1 MSKRNSL
8 YHSLLDKSLNSML
21 SAIELYNKPNFSYRE
36 EVFAILSVNAWE
48 LLLKAFIFKKS
59 KYNTRSIY
67 ELVPK
72 KKKDGTN
79 STRLMVAKN
88 RAGNPKT
95 ISVVAAL
102 EELLK
107 SGELPRNVKL
117 NLEALIELRDN
128 AIHFTNTSNSFGKQ
142 IQELGFAC
150 IKNYIEITKKWD
162 FGIQFDKYNFYLMP
176 LAYVEKGT
184 MAKAVLTSEE
194 ENYAA
199 LLQDK
204 LKETEDSSFDIAITI
219 DVQLKKGNSIDGLGM
234 HYDPNGVAVTLSE
247 EDIRKRYP
255 WTHQDLVDN
264 AKERYTDIKFNST
277 FYEHLREVKS
287 NSKLYHER
295 KLDPKNSKSPIKPF
309 YSTNVWQIL
318 DKYYHKKYFIT
329 P

>member
-1 MSKRNSL
+1 MSKKNPL

-36 EVFAILSVNAWE
+36 EAFAILSVNAWE
-48 LLLKAFIFKKS
+48 LLLKAFILKKNQY
-59 KYNTRSIY
+59 KTRSIY

-72 KKKDGTN
+72 KKKDDTN
-79 STRLMVAKN
+79 SKKLMVAKN

-95 ISVVAAL
+95 ISVVVAL
-102 EELLK
+102 EKLLE
-107 SGELPRNVKL
+107 SGELPKNVKL

-150 IKNYIEITKKWD
+150 IKNYIEITKKWNI
-162 FGIQFDKYNFYLMP
+162 GIQFDKYNFYLMP

-194 ENYAA
+194 KNYAE
-199 LLQDK
+199 LLQAK
-204 LKETEDSSFDIAITI
+204 LKETEDSSFDIAIAI

-247 EDIRKRYP
+247 EDIRKKYP
-255 WTHQDLVDN
+255 WTYKDLVGN
-264 AKERYTDIKFNST
+264 AKTRYTDIKLNNT
-277 FYEHLREVKS
+277 FYEHLSEVKS
-287 NSKLYHER
+287 DSKLCHER
-295 KLDPKNSKSPIKPF
+295 KLDPKNPKSSTKSF
-309 YSTNVWQIL
+309 YSTNVWRIL
-318 DKYYHKKYFIT
+318 DKYYNKK
-329 P
+329 